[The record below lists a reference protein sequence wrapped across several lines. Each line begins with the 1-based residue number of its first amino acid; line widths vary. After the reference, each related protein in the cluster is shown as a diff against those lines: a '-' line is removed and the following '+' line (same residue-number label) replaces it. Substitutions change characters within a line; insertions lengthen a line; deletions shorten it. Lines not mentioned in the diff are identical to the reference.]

1 MKRSTYGPSSSSSSS
16 SSSLSDDPEVQQRME
31 RERQIREQAARKR
44 KQLAQQAQQA
54 SLLEQERIQHALEV
68 NKANKAAYVAYL
80 KQQLVD
86 QRREMAASVLARRNN
101 NAPIS
106 SGSNENELASQAHS
120 SHSYKQSS
128 QEGIQYPTTTTT
140 TNFTSIRNKNDDVI
154 NSKNQIHL
162 STSKNISSNS
172 TSTSTTTSHTNTNTV
187 KNVITGR
194 QQQQEK
200 FEQFE
205 QEKMVKEEKERY
217 AIQTK
222 QDDLNKRMK
231 NE

>member
-1 MKRSTYGPSSSSSSS
+1 MKRSTYGPGPS
-16 SSSLSDDPEVQQRME
+16 SSSLPTSDDPEVQQRME

-86 QRREMAASVLARRNN
+86 QRREMAASVLARKNN
-101 NAPIS
+101 NEPIS
-106 SGSNENELASQAHS
+106 SESNDNELASHAVVHS

-128 QEGIQYPTTTTT
+128 QEGIQYPPTT

-154 NSKNQIHL
+154 NSKNQIPL

-172 TSTSTTTSHTNTNTV
+172 TTSTRQ
-187 KNVITGR
+187 VI
-194 QQQQEK
+194 
-200 FEQFE
+200 
-205 QEKMVKEEKERY
+205 
-217 AIQTK
+217 
-222 QDDLNKRMK
+222 
-231 NE
+231 